1 MKQFFKVGHIVQ
13 YGTFVASIEKIEG
26 ENVYLNNKHVTQLE
40 RLAPVKIRGGFDT
53 WIVLDNNN
61 PVRASITPTGES
73 VPTRSKPKLYLES
86 DIDGKNIV
94 SIIETNGFRFIH
106 ELQDWIAKNAPDYFL
121 RTIV

>member
-61 PVRASITPTGES
+61 PVRASITPAGDP

-121 RTIV
+121 RT